1 VEHVV
6 ALFCKDVAQLTPI
19 HIVILKYRFLYR
31 VFGSGSMH
39 CPHALFKQKATEFNN
54 KRKIGLLR
62 PADTRMAGYFIALHR
77 LLRLQNPLQA
87 VQSSFE
93 WQEYRFSSKDK
104 VQKAAINAIITDP
117 IFWHEVMT
125 IVIAMFPVLR
135 CLQLAN
141 LNAAGM
147 DKIYYYAR
155 RTSESLQ
162 RTKHSF
168 NGQNKRLGFEYRQ
181 ETHIALGRSAV
192 ASRFEGSELWCLPAV
207 EHCLMLDD
215 DAEEDYVASFNC
227 DDGEMEADVDDD
239 ASVHSYTTTGS
250 YQVADTLRAGL
261 GNHIV
266 FLWEKRKPQ
275 LVSDFAVLGWLVSVV
290 PEIRLDAKHYNGEQQ
305 DRAEQALR
313 QLWYPMSAIEDD
325 FQRNL
330 NKFFSELGMFHNIRR
345 DPMKQHVFG
354 MTLMPS
360 QGNHICGIR
369 NIP

>member
-1 VEHVV
+1 
-6 ALFCKDVAQLTPI
+6 
-19 HIVILKYRFLYR
+19 
-31 VFGSGSMH
+31 MH
-39 CPHALFKQKATEFNN
+39 RPYALFKQKATEFNN

-77 LLRLQNPLQA
+77 LLRLQKPLQA
-87 VQSSFE
+87 VQSSYE
-93 WQEYRFSSKDK
+93 WQEYKFASKDK

-192 ASRFEGSELWCLPAV
+192 ASRFEGWELRCLPVV
-207 EHCLMLDD
+207 EHCLTLDD
-215 DAEEDYVASFNC
+215 DAEEYYVASFNC
-227 DDGEMEADVDDD
+227 DDGVMDF
-239 ASVHSYTTTGS
+239 YK
-250 YQVADTLRAGL
+250 VADTLRAGL

-266 FLWEKRKPQ
+266 LLMGETKTPAGQRLFCAWM
-275 LVSDFAVLGWLVSVV
+275 VSLCGSRDT
-290 PEIRLDAKHYNGEQQ
+290 
-305 DRAEQALR
+305 
-313 QLWYPMSAIEDD
+313 
-325 FQRNL
+325 
-330 NKFFSELGMFHNIRR
+330 IRR
-345 DPMKQHVFG
+345 EELQW
-354 MTLMPS
+354 
-360 QGNHICGIR
+360 
-369 NIP
+369 